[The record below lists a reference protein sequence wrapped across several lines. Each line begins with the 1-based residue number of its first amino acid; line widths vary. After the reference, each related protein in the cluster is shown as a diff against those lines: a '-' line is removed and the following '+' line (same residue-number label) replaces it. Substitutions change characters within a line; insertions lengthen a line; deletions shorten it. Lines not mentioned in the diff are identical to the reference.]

1 MEIGEAE
8 MIAAVQ
14 FYLNQS
20 VFNSESG
27 FSNRK
32 YHRADVTSVRQRKGR
47 FVIEFEGQPE
57 PEWPSEVG
65 DEAREEVRQ

>member
-27 FSNRK
+27 FQNRK

-65 DEAREEVRQ
+65 DANVEVRA